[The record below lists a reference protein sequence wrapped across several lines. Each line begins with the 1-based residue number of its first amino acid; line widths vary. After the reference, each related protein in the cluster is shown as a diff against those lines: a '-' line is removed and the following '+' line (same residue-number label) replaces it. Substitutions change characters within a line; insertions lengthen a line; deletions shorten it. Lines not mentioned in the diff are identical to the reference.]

1 MKYEIKI
8 NKLPKSEVEIE
19 VSIPKEVLE
28 NARTK
33 AIKSLGENLEI
44 DGFRK
49 GHIPE
54 KVIAEKAGEALI
66 LDESADIVLKEH
78 FPKII
83 EQENFDII
91 GQPKISITKIALGNP
106 FEFKAVFAVLPEI
119 TLPDYK
125 KISKEVKEKNEKKEE
140 KIEVTEKEVDDVLL
154 QIRKNKAHIDWSHS
168 ASASRDE
175 HGNLVHDHP
184 DFSKEENLPPLD
196 DELAKSAGNFK
207 DLSELKEK
215 VNENIKAEKEH
226 RAKDKLRAEMIEA
239 ILKEIKVELPEVLVE
254 SETNKSLAQMK
265 DDVARMGGKW
275 EDYLAHTKK
284 KEEDLKKELR
294 ENSEK
299 KALTQLV
306 FNKIA
311 EVEKIEPNKDI
322 LENEMKEIMKMYP
335 EAKEE
340 SARIY
345 VSTIL
350 INQEVLK
357 ILEG

>member
-1 MKYEIKI
+1 
-8 NKLPKSEVEIE
+8 
-19 VSIPKEVLE
+19 
-28 NARTK
+28 
-33 AIKSLGENLEI
+33 
-44 DGFRK
+44 
-49 GHIPE
+49 
-54 KVIAEKAGEALI
+54 
-66 LDESADIVLKEH
+66 
-78 FPKII
+78 
-83 EQENFDII
+83 
-91 GQPKISITKIALGNP
+91 
-106 FEFKAVFAVLPEI
+106 
-119 TLPDYK
+119 
-125 KISKEVKEKNEKKEE
+125 
-140 KIEVTEKEVDDVLL
+140 
-154 QIRKNKAHIDWSHS
+154 
-168 ASASRDE
+168 
-175 HGNLVHDHP
+175 
-184 DFSKEENLPPLD
+184 
-196 DELAKSAGNFK
+196 
-207 DLSELKEK
+207 
-215 VNENIKAEKEH
+215 
-226 RAKDKLRAEMIEA
+226 
-239 ILKEIKVELPEVLVE
+239 
-254 SETNKSLAQMK
+254 
-265 DDVARMGGKW
+265 MGGKW

>member
-8 NKLPKSEVEIE
+8 NKLPKSEIE
-19 VSIPKEVLE
+19 LTASLPSDLLD
-28 NARTK
+28 NAREK

-49 GHIPE
+49 GHIPP
-54 KVIAEKAGEALI
+54 KVIALKAGEALI

-83 EQENFDII
+83 EQEKFDII
-91 GQPKISITKIALGNP
+91 GSPKISITKMALGNP
-106 FEFKAVFAVLPEI
+106 FEFKAVFAILPEI
-119 TLPDYK
+119 NLPDYK
-125 KISKEVKEKNEKKEE
+125 KISKETKEKNEKKSE
-140 KIEVTEKEVDDVLL
+140 KIEVTDKEVDDVLL
-154 QIRKNKAHIDWSHS
+154 QIRKNKAHMDWHKQNPE
-168 ASASRDE
+168 AD
-175 HGNLVHDHP
+175 HHNHP
-184 DFSKEENLPPLD
+184 DLEKEENLPALD
-196 DELAKSAGNFK
+196 DELAKSAGSFK
-207 DLSELKEK
+207 DLNELKEK
-215 VNENIKAEKEH
+215 VKENIKIEKEH
-226 RAKDKLRAEMIEA
+226 RAKDKLRAEIIEA
-239 ILKEIKVELPEVLVE
+239 ILKETKVDLPEILVD

-265 DDVARMGGKW
+265 DDVTRMGGKW

-284 KEEDLKKELR
+284 QEDDLKKELR
-294 ENSEK
+294 DNSEK
-299 KALTQLV
+299 KALTQLI

-311 EVEKIEPNKDI
+311 EVEKIEPNTTV
-322 LENEMKEIMKMYP
+322 LENEVKEIMKMYP

-357 ILEG
+357 ILES

>member
-1 MKYEIKI
+1 MKYDIKI
-8 NKLPKSEVEIE
+8 NKLPKSEVEII
-19 VSIPKEVLE
+19 VSLPSDLLE
-28 NARTK
+28 KAKTK
-33 AIKSLGENLEI
+33 AIKSLGDNLEI

-54 KVIAEKAGEALI
+54 KVIIERAGDAMI
-66 LDESADIVLKEH
+66 LDESADIVIKEH
-78 FPKII
+78 FPRII
-83 EQENFDII
+83 EQEKLDTI
-91 GQPKISITKIALGNP
+91 GSPKITITKIAFGNP
-106 FEFKAVFAVLPEI
+106 FEFKAVFAILPDI
-119 TLPDYK
+119 SLPDYK
-125 KISKEVKEKNEKKEE
+125 KISKEVRGKNEKKGE
-140 KIEVTEKEVDDVLL
+140 KIEVTDKEADDVLL
-154 QIRKNKAHIDWSHS
+154 QIRKNKAHIDWHKQNPE
-168 ASASRDE
+168 AD
-175 HGNLVHDHP
+175 HHNHP
-184 DFSKEENLPPLD
+184 DLEKEENLPPLD

-215 VNENIKAEKEH
+215 VKENIKIEKEH
-226 RAKDKLRAEMIEA
+226 RAKDKLRAEIIEA
-239 ILKEIKVELPEVLVE
+239 ILKEVKVELPEILIE

-265 DDVARMGGKW
+265 DDVTRMGGKW

-284 KEEDLKKELR
+284 QEDDLKKELR
-294 ENSEK
+294 DNSEK

-311 EVEKIEPNKDI
+311 EVEKIEPNTVV
-322 LENEMKEIMKMYP
+322 LENEVKEIMKMYP

-357 ILEG
+357 ILES

>member
-8 NKLPKSEVEIE
+8 NKLPKSEIE
-19 VSIPKEVLE
+19 LTASLPSDLLD
-28 NARTK
+28 NAREK

-49 GHIPE
+49 GHIPP

-83 EQENFDII
+83 EQEKFDII
-91 GQPKISITKIALGNP
+91 GSPKISITKMALGNP
-106 FEFKAVFAVLPEI
+106 FEFKAVFAILPEI
-119 TLPDYK
+119 NLPDYK
-125 KISKEVKEKNEKKEE
+125 KISKETKEKNEKKSE
-140 KIEVTEKEVDDVLL
+140 KIEVTDKEVDDVLL
-154 QIRKNKAHIDWSHS
+154 QIRKNKAHMDWHKQNPE
-168 ASASRDE
+168 AD
-175 HGNLVHDHP
+175 HHNHP
-184 DFSKEENLPPLD
+184 DLEKEENLPPLD

-215 VNENIKAEKEH
+215 VKENIKIEKEH
-226 RAKDKLRAEMIEA
+226 RAKDKLRAEIIEA
-239 ILKEIKVELPEVLVE
+239 ILKETKIDLPEILVD

-265 DDVARMGGKW
+265 DDIQRMGGKFD
-275 EDYLAHTKK
+275 EYLTQAKK
-284 KEEDLKKELR
+284 TEEELR
-294 ENSEK
+294 KDFRESSEK
-299 KALTQLV
+299 KAKVQLI

-311 EVEKIEPNKDI
+311 DAEKLEPNKEI
-322 LENEMKEIMKMYP
+322 LDNEVKEVMKHYP
-335 EAKEE
+335 EASETN
-340 SARIY
+340 ARIY

-357 ILEG
+357 LLENNLQD

>member
-8 NKLPKSEVEIE
+8 NKLPKSEIE
-19 VSIPKEVLE
+19 LTASLPSDLLD
-28 NARTK
+28 NAREK

-49 GHIPE
+49 GHIPP
-54 KVIAEKAGEALI
+54 KVIALKAGEALI

-83 EQENFDII
+83 EQEKFDII
-91 GQPKISITKIALGNP
+91 GSPKISITKMALGNP
-106 FEFKAVFAVLPEI
+106 FEFKAVFAILPEI
-119 TLPDYK
+119 NLPDYK
-125 KISKEVKEKNEKKEE
+125 KISKETKEKNEKKSE
-140 KIEVTEKEVDDVLL
+140 KIEVTDKEVDDVLL
-154 QIRKNKAHIDWSHS
+154 QIRKNKAHMDWHKQNPE
-168 ASASRDE
+168 AD
-175 HGNLVHDHP
+175 HHNHP
-184 DFSKEENLPPLD
+184 DLEKEENLPALD
-196 DELAKSAGNFK
+196 DELAKSAGSFK
-207 DLSELKEK
+207 DLNELKEK
-215 VNENIKAEKEH
+215 VKENIKIEKEH
-226 RAKDKLRAEMIEA
+226 RAKDKLRAEIIEA
-239 ILKEIKVELPEVLVE
+239 ILKETKVDLPEILVD

-265 DDVARMGGKW
+265 DDVTRMGGKW

-284 KEEDLKKELR
+284 QEDDLKKELR
-294 ENSEK
+294 DNSEK

-311 EVEKIEPNKDI
+311 EVEKIEPNTTV
-322 LENEMKEIMKMYP
+322 LENEVKEIMKMYP

-357 ILEG
+357 ILES